1 MQSVYNGHPCAYHGH
16 PSTCAVF
23 VLHSSVSEE
32 MDFKDG
38 VKLYCYLIPPSPE
51 YITIMIRIIFCLKTE
66 IDVNIRHILL
76 KFDIFYFTKSN
87 TIFGGLPLLIRL
99 YLIN

>member
-1 MQSVYNGHPCAYHGH
+1 MQSVYNGHPCACHGH

-38 VKLYCYLIPPSPE
+38 VKLCCYLISPIPRMNHRYGTHHFLFE
-51 YITIMIRIIFCLKTE
+51 
-66 IDVNIRHILL
+66 N
-76 KFDIFYFTKSN
+76 
-87 TIFGGLPLLIRL
+87 
-99 YLIN
+99 

>member
-51 YITIMIRIIFCLKTE
+51 
-66 IDVNIRHILL
+66 
-76 KFDIFYFTKSN
+76 
-87 TIFGGLPLLIRL
+87 
-99 YLIN
+99 